1 MGQIAD
7 WPCRNERK
15 RDLEKSQQTSIKK
28 RNDNIAM
35 RAQARRDKKMGV
47 KDKGKK
53 GGASSGGIKKQKFK
67 KRPGFEGGKGRKEK
81 A

>member
-1 MGQIAD
+1 M
-7 WPCRNERK
+7 EH
-15 RDLEKSQQTSIKK
+15 SQQTSIKK

-35 RAQARRDKKMGV
+35 RAQSKRDKKMGV

-53 GGASSGGIKKQKFK
+53 KQGGSSSGPKKHSSK
-67 KRPGFEGGKGRKEK
+67 KRPGFEGGKGGKKDK

>member
-1 MGQIAD
+1 
-7 WPCRNERK
+7 
-15 RDLEKSQQTSIKK
+15 
-28 RNDNIAM
+28 
-35 RAQARRDKKMGV
+35 MGV

-53 GGASSGGIKKQKFK
+53 QAGEGAKKQKFK